1 MPLECIAALSFVGR
15 RLLKIWKLHLHF
27 HWPHF
32 FPTRRL
38 SLWSIYPITL
48 HAQTSFQS
56 ALNLANTGGVS
67 LPGAKQVVHFP
78 GWLQAGKQFF
88 RHRGTQAPLTVAA
101 SAKRSWICLWRS
113 SRDTVTS
120 NKVTRAHAVWLGVW
134 IIYIRFIYRLGL
146 NKRASLTN

>member
-15 RLLKIWKLHLHF
+15 RLLKIWKHF

-32 FPTRRL
+32 FPPGVL
-38 SLWSIYPITL
+38 SQWTIYPITRY
-48 HAQTSFQS
+48 AQTRTSFQS
-56 ALNLANTGGVS
+56 AQNLANTGGVS

-78 GWLQAGKQFF
+78 GWLQARKQFF

-113 SRDTVTS
+113 SRDAVTS

-146 NKRASLTN
+146 NKRALLAN